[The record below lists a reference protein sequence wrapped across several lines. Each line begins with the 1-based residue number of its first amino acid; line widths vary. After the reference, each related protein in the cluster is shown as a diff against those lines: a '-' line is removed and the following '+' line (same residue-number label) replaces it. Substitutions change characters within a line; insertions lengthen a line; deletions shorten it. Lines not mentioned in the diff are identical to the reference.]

1 MFDKRLMALCPES
14 KKYIVGNIVLQWL
27 ELCMNAVMIGLIAVS
42 AERLYRGQLTPRN
55 AVPGLLI
62 ILVTIIIRF
71 WVTRYAV
78 RMSYLASRTVKRKL
92 RDLIYKKLLR
102 LGMSYREKVTTAEI
116 VQESVEGVDQLES
129 YFGQYVPQFFYAF
142 IAPLTLFVIFAA
154 AGSFRTGLVLLLCV
168 PLIPGTIMMVQKIAK
183 RILAKYW
190 DQYTTLGSTF
200 LENLQGMTTLKIY
213 QADEFKHKQMNKESE
228 RFRVVTMK
236 VLTMQLN
243 SIIIMDLLA
252 YGGAAAGIVLATR
265 SFAAGELN
273 LAPCLFMILLSAD
286 FFLPMRKLG
295 SYFHVAMNGMA
306 ASDRIFRF
314 LETEEPPKKSA
325 QFPEKGGSFL
335 LKSVCFSYDGEREVL
350 NKVNMQIPQNSYTG
364 IVGESG
370 SGKSTIAS
378 ILTGRNTIDS
388 GTIMIGREHLT
399 ECSEESVMKG
409 ITYIGSQSYLFK
421 GTVRDNLLMGDPEAD
436 DDRLWKVLGEC
447 RMDEFLRS
455 REGLDTMLTENGQNL
470 SGGQRQRIALA
481 RALLHD
487 SPVYIFDE
495 ATSNIDVESE
505 EIILNRI
512 RALKGTKTIVM
523 ISHRLVNT
531 RDADRI
537 FVIDK
542 GKVAESGTHRELM
555 KWGGTYSVLW
565 RTQQKLERFGKD
577 EDSGEE
583 WLTGE
588 IEKIAATGEIDL
600 TGATGRVG
608 NTGRIGDTGRV
619 GDTGRIGDTG
629 RVGNTGRIGDTGRV
643 GDTGRIGDTGR
654 VGNTG
659 RIGDTGRVG
668 NTGRIGDTG
677 RVGNT
682 GRIGDTGVL
691 RPGKEGDEDE

>member
-447 RMDEFLRS
+447 RMDEFLRG
-455 REGLDTMLTENGQNL
+455 REGLDTMLTENAQNL

-643 GDTGRIGDTGR
+643 G
-654 VGNTG
+654 
-659 RIGDTGRVG
+659 